1 VENSIDLDR
10 VELWTGKLAIIND
23 AQKIISS
30 RINYSAE
37 FSLVKVPLKFL
48 SPLTH
53 NLAEISDFS

>member
-1 VENSIDLDR
+1 MENSIEIDR
-10 VELWTGKLAIIND
+10 VELWIGKLAIIND

-37 FSLVKVPLKFL
+37 FSLVKVPLKLL